1 MKLVKNK
8 QELEVKLNEWRLEG
22 ENIAFVA
29 TMGNLHEGHLSLLE
43 IANEHASRVV
53 VSIFVNPTQFGKN
66 EDFNEY
72 PRNLEG
78 DLKYL
83 RETSTDLV
91 FAPSVETIYPYG
103 LNEATLIKVPN
114 ITKQFCGKSR
124 PGHFDGVTSV
134 VARLFFM
141 IQPNVS
147 VFGQKDYQQQLII
160 RHMSSD
166 LNLPIKIITGKTKR
180 EDDGLAM
187 SSRNK
192 YLNKDERQI
201 APVLFKVLTKLSE
214 KIECGNK
221 NYRELEENA
230 IRFLNNTG
238 FYVEYFSIRDLQYLQ
253 IPSNNCKKFIILTA
267 VKLGKTR
274 LIDNLIV
281 KI

>member
-8 QELEVKLNEWRLEG
+8 QELEVKLNEWRQKG
-22 ENIAFVA
+22 ESIGFVA
-29 TMGNLHEGHLSLLE
+29 TMGNLHEGHRSLLE
-43 IANEHASRVV
+43 IANKHASRVV

-72 PRNLEG
+72 PRNLDE

-83 RETSTDLV
+83 RETSADLV

-103 LNEATLIKVPN
+103 LNEATLITVPN

-166 LNLPIKIITGKTKR
+166 LNLPIKIITGKTIR
-180 EDDGLAM
+180 ENDGLAM
-187 SSRNK
+187 SSRNQ
-192 YLNKDERQI
+192 YLSKDERRI
-201 APVLFKVLTKLSE
+201 APVLFKTLTRISE
-214 KIECGNK
+214 KIESGNK
-221 NYRELEENA
+221 NYRELEENSKK
-230 IRFLNNTG
+230 FLDITG
-238 FYVEYFSIRDLQYLQ
+238 FSVDYLSIRDFQDLQN
-253 IPSNNCKKFIILTA
+253 PSINCKKFIILTA

-274 LIDNLIV
+274 LIDNIIV

>member
-8 QELEVKLNEWRLEG
+8 QELEVKLNEWRQEG

-29 TMGNLHEGHLSLLE
+29 TMGNLHEGHRSLLE
-43 IANEHASRVV
+43 IANKHASRVV

-72 PRNLEG
+72 PRNLDE

-103 LNEATLIKVPN
+103 LNEATLITVPN

-166 LNLPIKIITGKTKR
+166 LNLPVKIITGKTIR
-180 EDDGLAM
+180 ENDGLAM
-187 SSRNK
+187 SSRNQ
-192 YLNKDERQI
+192 YLNKDERRI
-201 APVLFKVLTKLSE
+201 APVLFKALTKVSNE
-214 KIECGNK
+214 IECGKK
-221 NYRELEENA
+221 NHKELEENT
-230 IRFLNNTG
+230 IKFLNNNG
-238 FYVEYFSIRDLQYLQ
+238 FSVEYCSIRDLKNLQ
-253 IPSNNCKKFIILTA
+253 IPSNNCKEFIILTA

-274 LIDNLIV
+274 LIDNIIV